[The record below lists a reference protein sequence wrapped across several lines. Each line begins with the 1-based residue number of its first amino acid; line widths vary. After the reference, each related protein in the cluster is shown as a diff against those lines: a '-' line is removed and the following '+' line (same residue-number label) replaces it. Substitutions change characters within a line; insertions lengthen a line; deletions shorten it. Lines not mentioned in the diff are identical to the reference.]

1 MNLLHAL
8 CSMLHAQSYCL
19 NTFGILHFSLIIVMH
34 LSLIGMSGSGKSHW
48 SSELA
53 RLGFLRFCCDELIA
67 DKLALELIQSDGTAL
82 DLGEWMGFPYE
93 PQYKEREHKY
103 LACEIEVIGEILGYL
118 SRSNPGEKVVVDT
131 TGSVIYTGKGILERL
146 KSNSTVVHLATPPE
160 VKERMLKV
168 YLDQPR
174 PVLWRDVFS
183 KKHGETSAE
192 ALARCYP
199 LLLSSRQR
207 LYEQHADVTI
217 DYHVRNRKGFG
228 VQDFLEEIQSRI
240 RMHGA

>member
-1 MNLLHAL
+1 
-8 CSMLHAQSYCL
+8 
-19 NTFGILHFSLIIVMH
+19 MH

-48 SSELA
+48 STELEKV
-53 RLGFLRFCCDELIA
+53 GFRRFCCDELIA
-67 DKLALELIQSDGTAL
+67 GKLAPELIRSDGTAL

-93 PQYKEREHKY
+93 PQYKEREYKY

-118 SRSNPGEKVVVDT
+118 SRSKPREKVVVDT

-146 KSNSTVVHLATPPE
+146 KSNSTVVYLATPPE
-160 VKERMLKV
+160 VKERMLRV

-183 KKHGETSAE
+183 KKSGETNAE

-199 LLLSSRQR
+199 QLLFSRQR

-217 DYHVRNRKGFG
+217 DYHVRNGKGFG
-228 VQDFLEEIQSRI
+228 VKDLLTEIHSKIKGHR
-240 RMHGA
+240 A